1 MANVE
6 QVQPKKGPSLVIQLA
21 MLLVV
26 TGAAVGM
33 GWLAGGYLKQ
43 GETPA
48 PVPAAPENAGTAEKP
63 SESGKAATGPA
74 LVQLAPITT
83 NLASP
88 SDVWI
93 RLEASVLYDAPQP
106 PEMTEQIHQDLLAFV
121 RTLKL
126 HQIEGASGYQH
137 LKADLDERAALRS
150 GGHVKQV
157 LVRTMLLE

>member
-21 MLLVV
+21 MLLAM
-26 TGAAVGM
+26 TGAAIGM
-33 GWLAGGYLKQ
+33 GWFSGGYLKQ
-43 GETPA
+43 GETPK

-63 SESGKAATGPA
+63 AEGGKATAGPT

-93 RLEASVLYDAPQP
+93 RLEASLLYDAPQP
-106 PEMTEQIHQDLLAFV
+106 AEMTEQVHQDLLAFV

-137 LKADLDERAALRS
+137 LKADLEERAALRS
-150 GGHVKQV
+150 GGHAKQV